1 MNDSL
6 VLVDHLNQLTR
17 RGSLS
22 KMRMKAL
29 IASGTADR
37 LRPVLLT
44 TLTTVAG
51 LLPLAYGIGG
61 EDTSMGP
68 MAFALG
74 YGLLFATP
82 LTLVLLPSLYLI
94 GYDLRTALQKAKA
107 RLSQTE
113 KKPEYLLQGNE
124 ERAY

>member
-1 MNDSL
+1 MAGVVVNDSL

-17 RGSLS
+17 RGSAS
-22 KMRMKAL
+22 NMKAL
-29 IASGTADR
+29 VASGTADR

-82 LTLVLLPSLYLI
+82 ITLVLLPSLYMI
-94 GYDLRTALQKAKA
+94 GYDLKGLFGKAKEG
-107 RLSQTE
+107 LSRAV
-113 KKPEYLLQGNE
+113 KKPE
-124 ERAY
+124 